1 VIPESTRVPVRV
13 SEKHPEYDHPAA
25 TSEEPVEAGA
35 SPEIVTVVQTMVVAE
50 T

>member
-1 VIPESTRVPVRV
+1 MPESTRVPVRV

-25 TSEEPVEAGA
+25 TSEEQVEAGA
-35 SPEIVTVVQTMVVAE
+35 FAEIVTVFQTTVVSE